1 MDMAVQG
8 AIWLSAGIALL
19 MLLSRRRRRRVLR

>member
-8 AIWLSAGIALL
+8 AIWLSAGIALV
-19 MLLSRRRRRRVLR
+19 MLLSRRRRRHVLR

>member
-8 AIWLSAGIALL
+8 AIWLSAGIALV